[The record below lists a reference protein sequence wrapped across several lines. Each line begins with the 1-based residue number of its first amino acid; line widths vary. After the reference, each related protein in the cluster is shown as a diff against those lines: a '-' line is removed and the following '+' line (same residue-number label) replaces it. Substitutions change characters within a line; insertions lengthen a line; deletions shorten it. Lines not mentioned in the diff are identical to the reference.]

1 VLDWRQARRH
11 LKQYGGLACQTALL
25 KRLGLSYWS
34 LDNLNI
40 LLCSFSAE
48 RSEECSMLHTNA
60 W

>member
-1 VLDWRQARRH
+1 LE
-11 LKQYGGLACQTALL
+11 
-25 KRLGLSYWS
+25 
-34 LDNLNI
+34 NLNI